1 VSTNA
6 RKGKSIKRRRTKP
19 IKSSSNSITL
29 SLEDAR
35 DYVYAYKQSEGLRER
50 TLEAYLEIQDYFY
63 GWLLEAYPEV
73 IYINDITS
81 GMIRDYINYLLH
93 ERYNKQTDRSG
104 LSPVT
109 INVRLRNMGAFFR
122 VLHAE
127 KYINH
132 NPMAMISLLKTDE
145 DTFQPLT
152 SDEIERLL
160 NAPNIEEYA
169 QFRDMVS
176 IFLILDTGIRNSEM
190 FNIKIEYVD
199 FKTRAIYLPSE
210 ITKNRKPRILPLSN
224 EVLSLLM
231 ELITEVKHNWGDSEY
246 VFLSSYGGRHQPRS
260 FTRKLDIYKHRANI
274 TKRVTPHGL
283 RHQFCRD
290 YIMNGG
296 DIFTL
301 QRIAGH
307 EDITTTRKYI
317 QFTSDDIKAKHAQFS
332 PIARRRKKYR
342 NK

>member
-1 VSTNA
+1 MSTNA
-6 RKGKSIKRRRTKP
+6 RKGKPIKRRRAKP
-19 IKSSSNSITL
+19 IKSTTNSIVL

-50 TLEAYLEIQDYFY
+50 TLEAYLYIQDYFY
-63 GWLLEAYPEV
+63 EWLNEAYPEV
-73 IYINDITS
+73 IYINDVTS
-81 GMIRDYINYLLH
+81 GMIRDYINYLLY
-93 ERYNKQTDRSG
+93 ERYNRQVEKYG

-109 INVRLRNMGAFFR
+109 INVRLRNMGAFFN

-152 SDEIERLL
+152 TDEINRLL
-160 NAPNIEEYA
+160 NAPNEEEYA
-169 QFRDMVS
+169 QFRDKVC
-176 IFLILDTGIRNSEM
+176 IYLILDTGIRNSEM
-190 FNIKIEYVD
+190 FDLKIEDID
-199 FKTRAIYLPSE
+199 FKSRAIYLPSDV
-210 ITKNRKPRILPLSN
+210 TKNRKPRILPLSN

-231 ELITEVKHNWGDSEY
+231 ELITEIKENWQDVEY
-246 VFLSSYGGRHQPRS
+246 VFLSSYGSPHTPKS
-260 FTRKLDIYKHRANI
+260 FTRKLDVYKHIAKI
-274 TKRVTPHGL
+274 DKRVTPHGL

-296 DIFTL
+296 DLFTL

-307 EDITTTRKYI
+307 ADITTTRKYI
-317 QFTSDDIKAKHAQFS
+317 QFTNDDLKAKHAQYS
-332 PIARRRKKYR
+332 PIARRRRKYR